1 MSVFENIASST
12 PLLEYA
18 NLVPN
23 LIVSIVCLLVGIW
36 LLYTKKH
43 KYDRENR
50 YIAIINQGYG
60 MIPIDNICNQFPV
73 KYDTCVQEL
82 QEMINNGILPGA
94 YIDYGRRLLVLD
106 PNSSS
111 IEPVI
116 RDSKG
121 ASSGSDASSGAD
133 KSKSKSNKI
142 SEQKIDFLSLER
154 LSKQVKDED
163 IKMKLIRISTT
174 LKMIGQKAEEDPD
187 IKKAA
192 GVDTFMDMYLPK
204 TIKLVE
210 DYEEVNAVSDLQQ
223 NNELKQSI
231 LETLDAIDDAT
242 MTLWKDIIHSDVID
256 ISAELD
262 ALQTKLILDGYKK
275 SDLEPEVAPAE
286 FTFDGMDIS
295 GEQPTVSAEHARVS
309 STEDKVRDT
318 VISAEI
324 KAEQAEAD
332 REARQA
338 EAEKAARMADD
349 EAARAA
355 KEAEDKD
362 AAMEADLFAK
372 LRAEQEKEKEVVR

>member
-1 MSVFENIASST
+1 
-12 PLLEYA
+12 
-18 NLVPN
+18 
-23 LIVSIVCLLVGIW
+23 
-36 LLYTKKH
+36 
-43 KYDRENR
+43 
-50 YIAIINQGYG
+50 
-60 MIPIDNICNQFPV
+60 
-73 KYDTCVQEL
+73 
-82 QEMINNGILPGA
+82 
-94 YIDYGRRLLVLD
+94 
-106 PNSSS
+106 
-111 IEPVI
+111 
-116 RDSKG
+116 
-121 ASSGSDASSGAD
+121 
-133 KSKSKSNKI
+133 
-142 SEQKIDFLSLER
+142 
-154 LSKQVKDED
+154 
-163 IKMKLIRISTT
+163 MKLIRISTT